1 MGEQKRKDKKKK
13 EEEEKKKK
21 EEEEKKRREEENAG
35 ISTELL
41 SIIGVCCFTI
51 IVLLC
56 LYLISMQSSKSRNTV
71 KHGVSKHGDRR
82 RHPSAR
88 SKFYSTRRSLSRRM
102 SKKD

>member
-1 MGEQKRKDKKKK
+1 MGKKKEEEEKKK

-21 EEEEKKRREEENAG
+21 EEEEKKKRREEENAG

-88 SKFYSTRRSLSRRM
+88 SKFYSTRRSLS
-102 SKKD
+102 